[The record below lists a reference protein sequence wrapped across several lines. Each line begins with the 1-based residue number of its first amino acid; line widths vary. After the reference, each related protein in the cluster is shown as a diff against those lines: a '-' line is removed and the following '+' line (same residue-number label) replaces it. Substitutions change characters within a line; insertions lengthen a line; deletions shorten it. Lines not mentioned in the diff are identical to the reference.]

1 MVFSSLE
8 FIFQFLP
15 VFLMIYY
22 LIPGGWKNLWLLAGS
37 LGFYFYGVRDTPFY
51 FVLLI
56 LSILV
61 NYRIGVL
68 IGRRRVGRLRKRWL
82 VCGVLYNLFWL
93 ILFKYASF
101 FVQNVNLLLKM
112 AGVSRN
118 FPVFTPVLPVGI
130 SFYTFQ
136 AISYLVDV
144 YRKSVP
150 CEGSLVGFGM
160 YISMFP
166 QLIAGPIVTYSSIR
180 AQIGR
185 RRITFRQ
192 IEDGLREFTIGLGFK
207 VLLANRIGGLWSQVQ
222 AIGYESISTPL
233 AWLGL
238 AAFSLQI
245 YFDFCGYSL
254 MAKGLGAMMGFKL
267 PDNFNHPY
275 MSRSMTEFWR
285 RWHMTLGSWFR
296 DYVYIPLGGNR
307 RGRLLTFRNLMAV
320 WFLTGFWH
328 GASWNFIL
336 WGLLL
341 FLIMS
346 AERLGLLAVLER
358 WSFLGHLY
366 MLFVI
371 PLTWLVFAV
380 TDIGQIAL
388 YLQRLFPVFARQKQF
403 VYFSGDYLKY
413 GKLYAISLAAG
424 LIFMTDI
431 PGRIYR
437 RHRYSLI
444 TAIGLLAVFWL
455 CVYCMRLGLDDPF
468 LYFRF

>member
-118 FPVFTPVLPVGI
+118 LPVFTPVLPVGI

-307 RGRLLTFRNLMAV
+307 RGRLL
-320 WFLTGFWH
+320 
-328 GASWNFIL
+328 
-336 WGLLL
+336 
-341 FLIMS
+341 S
-346 AERLGLLAVLER
+346 A
-358 WSFLGHLY
+358 
-366 MLFVI
+366 I
-371 PLTWLVFAV
+371 
-380 TDIGQIAL
+380 
-388 YLQRLFPVFARQKQF
+388 
-403 VYFSGDYLKY
+403 
-413 GKLYAISLAAG
+413 
-424 LIFMTDI
+424 
-431 PGRIYR
+431 
-437 RHRYSLI
+437 
-444 TAIGLLAVFWL
+444 
-455 CVYCMRLGLDDPF
+455 
-468 LYFRF
+468 